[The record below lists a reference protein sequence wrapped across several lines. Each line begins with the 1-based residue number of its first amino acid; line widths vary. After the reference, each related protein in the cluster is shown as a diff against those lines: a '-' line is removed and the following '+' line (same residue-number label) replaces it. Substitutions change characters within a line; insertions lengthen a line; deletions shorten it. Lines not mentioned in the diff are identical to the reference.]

1 MRRYA
6 ILLTAFLQAGAAPAA
21 STQTWELSSYGDF
34 LGGTFRNMAL
44 DRDGSLCVGP
54 SLDTVHQS
62 DQAVVWSIA
71 RAEDGTVYYGTGH
84 QGAVFRITPGGE
96 GRLLWTAPE
105 IEVFALATGPDGLLY
120 AGTSPNGKVY
130 KVSSEGEGA
139 EFFDPGEKYIWAL
152 AFDDS
157 GRLIVATGDSGKV
170 YRVDP
175 DGTGAPWFE
184 SGQRH
189 VMSLALDIGGR
200 VLAGTDPE
208 GILYRI
214 REDGGAFAL
223 YDSDL
228 PEVRSVAVSAAGVI
242 YFAAMGGG
250 MDLLLRSIPAQQAV
264 GPAQASAPSAQA
276 GVQASVVS
284 SVSSSVT
291 YAQPQVVYSGERSA
305 LMRLVDGR
313 AVEKIWS
320 SNEEQVLGM
329 ALLEDGGLLFATDR
343 EGRVY
348 RTGPSRELN
357 LLSQTGTG
365 QMTSLL
371 RTGDGILV
379 GSAHGGEVF
388 RLNSAPAAEGIY
400 ETAPR
405 NTEGVSQW
413 GRLSW
418 KARLPEGAA
427 IEISTRSG
435 NTYRPDPS
443 WSEWSGPLADSAG
456 SPVNSPAA
464 RFLQWRARLRGAAR
478 LDSVRVHY
486 LPQNSAPV
494 VRSVNVVPETP
505 SSGGTSSG
513 SQAAS
518 GSSNYSITVSASG
531 SSSSP
536 QPSGGQARAP
546 DSVRK
551 LAVVWGAEDPDGDE
565 LRAAVSFRGEG
576 ESAWKTIRDDLPG
589 PRFSIESDALA
600 DGRYEFRVRVDD
612 GKANPEGRA
621 LSAERVSRPVLV
633 DRTPPLVRVLPPGPD
648 GELRFVAEDAVSEI
662 RTAEYSVDAG
672 KWRPVLSADGLLDSL
687 AEEFTLRPGELEP
700 GEHLVVLRVRDR
712 AGNTAL
718 AKSILR

>member
-1 MRRYA
+1 MRRFF
-6 ILLTAFLQAGAAPAA
+6 ILLAAFLQAAAAPAA
-21 STQTWELSSYGDF
+21 GTQTWDLSSYADF
-34 LGGTFRNMAL
+34 LAGTFRNMAL
-44 DRDGSLCVGP
+44 DRDGSMRVAP

-71 RAEDGTVYYGTGH
+71 RAEDGAVYYGTGH
-84 QGAVFRITPGGE
+84 QGAVFRVAPGGS
-96 GRLLWTAPE
+96 GSLLWKAPE
-105 IEVFALATGPDGLLY
+105 IEVFALAAGSDGQLY

-130 KVSSEGEGA
+130 KVSPEGEGS

-152 AFDDS
+152 AFDGA
-157 GRLIVATGDSGKV
+157 GRLVVGTGDAGKV
-170 YRVDP
+170 YLVGL
-175 DGTGAPWFE
+175 DGTGDAWFE

-189 VMSLALDIGGR
+189 VMSLALDGGGS

-214 REDGGAFAL
+214 GDDGAAFAL

-228 PEVRSVAVSAAGVI
+228 PEIRSIAVSRGGAI
-242 YFAAMGGG
+242 HFAAMGGG
-250 MDLLLRSIPAQQAV
+250 MDLVLRSIPAQQAV

-276 GVQASVVS
+276 GVQVSVS
-284 SVSSSVT
+284 SVTSSVT

-305 LMRLVDGR
+305 LMRLVEGR

-329 ALLEDGGLLFATDR
+329 ALDEGGGVLFATDR

-348 RTGPSRELN
+348 RTGPSRDLS
-357 LLSQTGTG
+357 LLSQTGRA

-371 RTGDGILV
+371 RAGDGVLV
-379 GSAHGGEVF
+379 GSAHGGEIF
-388 RLNSAPAAEGIY
+388 RLNSAPAAEGVY
-400 ETAPR
+400 EAAPR

-418 KARLPEGAA
+418 RGRVPQGAS

-435 NTYRPDPS
+435 NTYRPDAS
-443 WSEWSGPLADSAG
+443 WSEWSEPLAGSEG
-456 SPVNSPAA
+456 SPVTSPAA
-464 RFLQWRARLRGAAR
+464 RFLQWRATLRGPAR

-494 VRSVNVVPETP
+494 VRSVNVVPEAP
-505 SSGGTSSG
+505 SQSGGSGG
-513 SQAAS
+513 SQAAGS
-518 GSSNYSITVSASG
+518 SSNYSITVSASG
-531 SSSSP
+531 SSSPP
-536 QPSGGQARAP
+536 QPSVGQARAP
-546 DSVRK
+546 ASVRK

-565 LRAAVSFRGEG
+565 LRAEVSFRGEG
-576 ESAWKTIRDDLPG
+576 ESEWKTIRDDLPG

-612 GKANPEGRA
+612 GKANPEERA

-633 DRTPPLVRVLPPGPD
+633 DRTPPLVRVLPPGAD
-648 GELRFVAEDAVSEI
+648 GELRFAAEDAVSEI

-672 KWRPVLSADGLLDSL
+672 KWRPVLSDDGLLDSV
-687 AEEFTLRPGELEP
+687 AEEFTLRPGSLEP

-718 AKSILR
+718 AKSLLR